1 MSPVPFLLVQ
11 GCDGGVMVDVVRI
24 REFRS
29 GVTHACVPASSP
41 VWAQQDVQ
49 LSPVLGGQDL
59 WSES

>member
-1 MSPVPFLLVQ
+1 MSPLLFLLVQ

-24 REFRS
+24 RS
-29 GVTHACVPASSP
+29 GVTRVPAFSP
-41 VWAQQDVQ
+41 VQAQQEVQ

>member
-1 MSPVPFLLVQ
+1 
-11 GCDGGVMVDVVRI
+11 MVDVVRI

-29 GVTHACVPASSP
+29 GVTRVPASSP
-41 VWAQQDVQ
+41 VQAQQEVQ

>member
-1 MSPVPFLLVQ
+1 MSPLLFLLVQ
-11 GCDGGVMVDVVRI
+11 GCDGGVMVDLVRI

-29 GVTHACVPASSP
+29 GVTRVPASSP
-41 VWAQQDVQ
+41 VQAQQEVQ